1 MIDIKNY
8 NFYEFNYNDFIKDWY
23 KFYDWIYWYK
33 LYKKENDKIIVLYI
47 NYDKNRINELNI
59 FTKLKN
65 WINID
70 YYDFYKINYIDW
82 EYKLEKELKHIQKD
96 IEIKDNYKLPY
107 DIYTRIYKKYVAY
120 EYSINRLFD
129 IENTSLYND
138 NYIDIFN
145 ILFDKHYI
153 QRILEKIN

>member
-8 NFYEFNYNDFIKDWY
+8 DFYKFNYNDFINDWY
-23 KFYDWIYWYK
+23 KFYDWIYGYK

-120 EYSINRLFD
+120 EYSIDRLFD

-138 NYIDIFN
+138 NYMDIFN

-153 QRILEKIN
+153 ERILEKIN

>member
-1 MIDIKNY
+1 MIDFEKYDFY
-8 NFYEFNYNDFIKDWY
+8 NFDYNDFIKDWY

-33 LYKKENDKIIVLYI
+33 LYKKENDKLIILYI

-65 WINID
+65 WINIE
-70 YYDFYKINYIDW
+70 YYDFYKLNNIDW
-82 EYKLEKELKHIQKD
+82 NYKLEKELKHFQKE

-107 DIYTRIYKKYVAY
+107 DIYTRIYKNYIAYKYT
-120 EYSINRLFD
+120 IDRLFD

-138 NYIDIFN
+138 NNIDIFN

-153 QRILEKIN
+153 QKIIWIY

>member
-8 NFYEFNYNDFIKDWY
+8 DFYQFNYNDFIKDWY

-120 EYSINRLFD
+120 EYSIDRLFD

-138 NYIDIFN
+138 NYMDIFN

-153 QRILEKIN
+153 ERILEKIN

>member
-8 NFYEFNYNDFIKDWY
+8 DFYNFNCNDFIKDWY

-82 EYKLEKELKHIQKD
+82 DYKLEKELKHIQKD

-107 DIYTRIYKKYVAY
+107 DIYTKIYKKYVAY